1 MTASNAQP
9 SPALHVNG
17 LALAR
22 GGRRLVSGIDLVLAP
37 GDIVFLR
44 GPNGAGKTS
53 LLLALAGVLRPESG
67 TIRMAGGDD
76 GEPAE
81 RRMHLLLPQSG
92 TKARLTVR
100 ENLDFWRALN
110 GPTGLASEAA
120 LERVGLGGLGAIEA
134 GHLSTGQL
142 KRLGLARLLV
152 SHRAIWLLDEPQ
164 SALDAEG
171 EALVGALI
179 GAHVAAGGAAVVA
192 THHDIAI
199 APPAAV
205 LTLTLGATR

>member
-1 MTASNAQP
+1 MSASNAQP

-22 GGRRLVSGIDLVLAP
+22 GGRRLVSGIDLLLAP
-37 GDIVFLR
+37 GNVVFLR

-67 TIRMAGGDD
+67 TIRMVGGDD

-81 RRMHLLLPQSG
+81 RRVHLLLPQSG
-92 TKARLTVR
+92 MKARLTVR

-179 GAHVAAGGAAVVA
+179 GAHVAAGGAAVVT

-199 APPAAV
+199 TPPAAV

>member
-1 MTASNAQP
+1 MSASNAQP

-22 GGRRLVSGIDLVLAP
+22 GGRRLVSGIDLLLAP
-37 GDIVFLR
+37 GNVVFLR

-67 TIRMAGGDD
+67 TIRMVGGDD

-81 RRMHLLLPQSG
+81 RRVHLLLPQSG
-92 TKARLTVR
+92 MKARLTVR

-179 GAHVAAGGAAVVA
+179 GAHVAAGGAAVVT

-199 APPAAV
+199 PPPAAV